1 MVQDNISTAARAR
14 LRHLLHSNDISLPE
28 TDESLILGHTQWVL
42 EQNKHINLT
51 AITSYDDAIRLHVV
65 DSLFALPDVEEA
77 LPGPMLDIGSG
88 GGYPGVPLGIAA
100 HRETRLLD
108 SVQKKMRVLQGFLE
122 EAGLSP
128 SIRAQ
133 PGRAEDLA
141 REAAGAYAVVTARAV
156 SALPSLVELA
166 RPLVYIGGRF
176 IALKGALEGEELRR
190 GDAAAGIAGFERTGC
205 AGMHCQKV
213 AKRGLL
219 SYIRRKMS
227 QMLLSPAARGLP
239 KRNLSH
245 KPAESGK
252 LPTPKLAL
260 RLQSRHSPIVG
271 RGANG
276 CERH

>member
-190 GDAAAGIAGFERTGC
+190 GDAAAGIAGFERTGLRRY
-205 AGMHCQKV
+205 ALPEGGEARTIVIYTAENEPDV
-213 AKRGLL
+213 AL
-219 SYIRRKMS
+219 
-227 QMLLSPAARGLP
+227 PAARGLP